1 MTLKTLLIASV
12 LMAAPIR
19 AESRQRFNGK
29 NLEGWAFLP
38 PDEKGFA
45 VNNGLLET
53 TTGKGMLWYTKEK
66 IGNAT
71 IKVVYKMSN
80 EKGNS
85 GIFIRIPVE
94 PKSEGDAINKGI
106 EVQIDNRD
114 NDWHCTG
121 VLYSMTKA
129 MARPNKPPGE
139 WNPMEVT
146 LDGLRPMA
154 KINDVLF

>member
-12 LMAAPIR
+12 LMAAPLS
-19 AESRQRFNGK
+19 AQTRQLFNGK

-38 PDEKGFA
+38 QDEKGFA

-94 PKSEGDAINKGI
+94 PKSEGDGINKAI
-106 EVQIDNRD
+106 ERQTVNAAK
-114 NDWHCTG
+114 DW
-121 VLYSMTKA
+121 
-129 MARPNKPPGE
+129 
-139 WNPMEVT
+139 
-146 LDGLRPMA
+146 
-154 KINDVLF
+154 